1 MRLPSLVLAAALA
14 SAALPA
20 AALAE
25 WTLDRAHSHVAFT
38 VDHLGFSDVKGLFRE
53 FDAEIAFDP
62 DDLEATEVRFTIA
75 AASVDTL
82 WEARDAHLRSGDFLD
97 VANHP
102 EITFVTT
109 AVTETG
115 EDTAEVTGDLTIR
128 GVTQEVSFDAVLNQ
142 IGPNPF
148 DAAQNIAG
156 FTLTGEID
164 RTAFGIDFGAP
175 VIGAVLPVTVNV
187 ELVRAN

>member
-1 MRLPSLVLAAALA
+1 MRLPTLALAAAV
-14 SAALPA
+14 ALSPA

-25 WTLDRAHSHVAFT
+25 WTLDRAHSNIAFT

-53 FDAEIAFDP
+53 FEAEVAFDP
-62 DDLEATEVRFTIA
+62 EDLASTEVRFTIA

-82 WEARDAHLRSGDFLD
+82 WEARDEHLRSGDFLD

-102 EITFVTT
+102 EITFATT
-109 AVTETG
+109 SVATTG
-115 EDTAEVTGDLTIR
+115 ENTAEVTGDLTMR
-128 GVTQEVSFDAVLNQ
+128 GVTQEVTFDAVLNQ

-148 DAAQNIAG
+148 NAEQNIAG

-187 ELVRAN
+187 ELVQAN